1 MQIGLHGR
9 SRILYAKKSFFVKNK
24 QLITKYEH
32 VCHVILYVD
41 KLLVTIQWIDFNDHL
56 TE

>member
-9 SRILYAKKSFFVKNK
+9 SRLLYARKSFFVKNK